1 MFTPDGQ
8 NDSYRQHSAYGYDA
22 PAYTEGAA
30 VGPIKAVRGA
40 FANWN
45 NWDGRASR
53 SAYWWFQLFSAA
65 IWGIFSITWVLL
77 RAGHAGPALLVFV
90 RAYFELVVLIAV
102 ALIALIPT
110 TYSLTVRRLHDSDST
125 GLLVLI
131 GFIPVVGTLQLLA
144 MVCRPGT
151 PGPNRYG

>member
-1 MFTPDGQ
+1 M
-8 NDSYRQHSAYGYDA
+8 
-22 PAYTEGAA
+22 
-30 VGPIKAVRGA
+30 
-40 FANWN
+40 
-45 NWDGRASR
+45 
-53 SAYWWFQLFSAA
+53 
-65 IWGIFSITWVLL
+65 

-90 RAYFELVVLIAV
+90 RAYFELVVLVAV

-110 TYSLTVRRLHDSDST
+110 TYSLTVRRLHDSDRT

-131 GFIPVVGTLQLLA
+131 AFIPVVGTLKLLV